1 MMLRWMKTVGI
12 LTVVGGGV
20 VAAAFFGLIPGWKRP
35 AEPTAS
41 APPTAPHTARHPEAI
56 AVTVTAAVPRTVE
69 RRVRTVGTL
78 HGFEEIEI
86 SPQVDGTVRRVARDV
101 GDLVS
106 PGDLLLEIDATDFQL
121 AVQENARALELELA
135 RLGLNKV
142 PDASF
147 SPETLPSVE
156 RARLVERN
164 AADTFDRYKALTAR
178 GVMTKDDYEKAELN
192 LQTARLDTKQRLLE
206 AEQTLAAVRHRQA
219 VLETAGKR
227 LRDTR
232 ILAPAITVRTPPVLA
247 PVLEPATG
255 SAARV
260 VPAATDADPALA
272 YTVAER
278 FVSEGEIVRAA
289 PPTKLFRLVVDSV
302 LKLKAAVPERYASQ
316 VRPGQ
321 EVDLAV
327 ESLSGRT
334 ISGRVARVNPTVDTA
349 NRTFEVEVWVPNRER
364 LLKSGSFATASIL
377 LGADAGA
384 VTVPEEAIVRYA
396 GVTKLFTVVDD
407 KAVVVPVEL
416 GSRLDIAGPAGVVH
430 RWVEV
435 SGSLA
440 VGVPVVTTGHSQ
452 LSDGASV
459 RVREASRNATT
470 DPATAPPAAAQPD
483 DAPAAEDAR

>member
-1 MMLRWMKTVGI
+1 MLRWMKTVGI
-12 LTVVGGGV
+12 LAVVGGGV

-41 APPTAPHTARHPEAI
+41 APPGAPHTARHHEAI
-56 AVTVTAAVPRTVE
+56 AVTVTATVPRTVE

-86 SPQVDGTVRRVARDV
+86 SPQVDGNVRRVARDV

-106 PGDLLLEIDATDFQL
+106 PGDLLLEIDAADFQL

-206 AEQTLAAVRHRQA
+206 AEQTLASVRHRQA

-232 ILAPAITVRTPPVLA
+232 ILAPAITVRTPPVL
-247 PVLEPATG
+247 EPAAG
-255 SAARV
+255 SAARA

-327 ESLSGRT
+327 ESLPGRT
-334 ISGRVARVNPTVDTA
+334 IGGRVARVNPTVDTA

-377 LGADAGA
+377 LGADADA

-416 GSRLDIAGPAGVVH
+416 GSRLDISGPAGAVH

-440 VGVPVVTTGHSQ
+440 VGVPVVTSGHSQ

-459 RVREASRNATT
+459 RVRDVPRIATT
-470 DPATAPPAAAQPD
+470 ALPKGVVPEAGQPD
-483 DAPAAEDAR
+483 HAPAAESAR

>member
-1 MMLRWMKTVGI
+1 MLRWMKTVGI
-12 LTVVGGGV
+12 LAVVGGGV
-20 VAAAFFGLIPGWKRP
+20 VAAAFFGLIPGWTRP
-35 AEPTAS
+35 TEPTAS
-41 APPTAPHTARHPEAI
+41 APSAAPHTARHPEAI
-56 AVTVTAAVPRTVE
+56 AVTVTATVPRTVE

-86 SPQVDGTVRRVARDV
+86 SPQVDGNVRRVARDV

-106 PGDLLLEIDATDFQL
+106 PGDLLLEIDAADFQL

-206 AEQTLAAVRHRQA
+206 AEQTLASVRHRQA

-232 ILAPAITVRTPPVLA
+232 ILAPAITVRTPPVLE
-247 PVLEPATG
+247 PVAG

-260 VPAATDADPALA
+260 VSAATDADPALA

-327 ESLSGRT
+327 ESLPGRT
-334 ISGRVARVNPTVDTA
+334 IGGRVARVNPTVDTA

-416 GSRLDIAGPAGVVH
+416 GSRLDISGPAGAVH

-440 VGVPVVTTGHSQ
+440 VGAPVVTTGHSQ

-459 RVREASRNATT
+459 RVRDVPRSAT
-470 DPATAPPAAAQPD
+470 TAPPEGVVPEAGQPD
-483 DAPAAEDAR
+483 QAPAAESGR

>member
-1 MMLRWMKTVGI
+1 MMRRLIKALVP
-12 LTVVGGGV
+12 LAVVGGGLS
-20 VAAAFFGLIPGWKRP
+20 AAAYYGLILKADRP
-35 AEPTAS
+35 EATPAAS
-41 APPTAPHTARHPEAI
+41 APTIRQPEAI
-56 AVTVTAAVPRTVE
+56 AVTVAVAVPRSVE

-86 SPQVDGTVRRVARDV
+86 SPLVDGNVQRVVHDV

-106 PGDLLLEIDATDFQL
+106 PGDLLLEIDASDFQL
-121 AVQENARALELELA
+121 AVDENARALELELA

-142 PDASF
+142 PDGSF

-164 AADTFDRYKALTAR
+164 AADTFERYKALAAR

-192 LQTARLDTKQRLLE
+192 LQTARLDTKQRLIE

-227 LRDTR
+227 LRDTS
-232 ILAPAITVRTPPVLA
+232 ILAPAITVRTPPVLKQTAGTPVRGA
-247 PVLEPATG
+247 P
-255 SAARV
+255 
-260 VPAATDADPALA
+260 ATDAEPALA

-327 ESLSGRT
+327 ESVPGRT
-334 ISGRVARVNPTVDTA
+334 IGGRVARVNPTVDTA

-377 LGADAGA
+377 LGADDGA

-396 GVTKLFTVVDD
+396 GVTKLFTVVDS

-416 GSRLDIAGPAGVVH
+416 GSRLDIPGPGGAIH

-440 VGVPVVTTGHSQ
+440 VGTPVVTTGHSQ
-452 LSDGASV
+452 LSDAAVV
-459 RVREASRNATT
+459 RIRDVPRDAARAPTQGGPEAGQAD
-470 DPATAPPAAAQPD
+470 DPPTA
-483 DAPAAEDAR
+483 EEAR

>member
-1 MMLRWMKTVGI
+1 MPRWISSLVPVA
-12 LTVVGGGV
+12 VVGGC
-20 VAAAFFGLIPGWKRP
+20 VAAASYYGLIPGWKKPPEP
-35 AEPTAS
+35 APTA
-41 APPTAPHTARHPEAI
+41 APAATHTPKHSDAI
-56 AVTVTAAVPRTVE
+56 AVTVAASVPRTVE

-86 SPQVDGTVRRVARDV
+86 SPQVDGTVRRVVHDV

-106 PGDLLLEIDATDFQL
+106 PGDLLLEIDASDFQL
-121 AVQENARALELELA
+121 AVREHSRALELELA
-135 RLGLNKV
+135 RLGLNQV

-164 AADTFDRYKALTAR
+164 AADTLERYKALAAR
-178 GVMTKDDYEKAELN
+178 GVMTKDDYEKADLN
-192 LQTARLDTKQRLLE
+192 LQTARLDTKQRLIE
-206 AEQTLAAVRHRQA
+206 AEQTLASVRHRQA

-227 LRDTR
+227 LRDTS
-232 ILAPAITVRTPPVLA
+232 ILAPAITVRTPPILEQPAGTSGRMAAGADAA
-247 PVLEPATG
+247 PELT
-255 SAARV
+255 
-260 VPAATDADPALA
+260 

-302 LKLKAAVPERYASQ
+302 LKMKAAVPERYASQ

-321 EVDLAV
+321 EVELAV
-327 ESLSGRT
+327 ESLPGRK
-334 ISGRVARVNPTVDTA
+334 IGGRVARVNPTVDTA

-377 LGADAGA
+377 VGADTGA
-384 VTVPEEAIVRYA
+384 LTVPEEAIIRYA
-396 GVTKLFTVVDD
+396 GVTKLFTVVDG

-416 GSRLDIAGPAGVVH
+416 GSRLDIPDPAGTIR

-435 SGSLA
+435 SGNLA
-440 VGVPVVTTGHSQ
+440 VDTPVVTTGHSQ
-452 LSDGASV
+452 LSDGAAV
-459 RVREASRNATT
+459 RIREAARTSTTATPQDVRESDRSNE
-470 DPATAPPAAAQPD
+470 PPAAGD
-483 DAPAAEDAR
+483 SR

>member
-1 MMLRWMKTVGI
+1 MLRWMKTVG
-12 LTVVGGGV
+12 LLAVVGSGV

-35 AEPTAS
+35 AEPAAATH
-41 APPTAPHTARHPEAI
+41 PTAPHTARHPAAI

-86 SPQVDGTVRRVARDV
+86 SPQVDGTVHRVARDV

-142 PDASF
+142 PDALF

-206 AEQTLAAVRHRQA
+206 AEQTLATVRHRQA

-232 ILAPAITVRTPPVLA
+232 ILAPAITVRTPPVLKQA
-247 PVLEPATG
+247 AGTSVRAVPATE
-255 SAARV
+255 AE
-260 VPAATDADPALA
+260 PALA

-289 PPTKLFRLVVDSV
+289 PPSKLFRLVVDSV

-327 ESLSGRT
+327 ESLPGRK
-334 ISGRVARVNPTVDTA
+334 IAGRVARVNPTVDTA

-377 LGADAGA
+377 LNADAGA
-384 VTVPEEAIVRYA
+384 VTVPEEAIIRYA
-396 GVTKLFTVVDD
+396 GVTKIFTVVDD
-407 KAVVVPVEL
+407 RAVVVPVEL

-435 SGSLA
+435 SGPLA

-452 LSDGASV
+452 LSDGAAV
-459 RVREASRNATT
+459 RVREASGKATT
-470 DPATAPPAAAQPD
+470 APEGVAPKAGQPD
-483 DAPAAEDAR
+483 QAPAAESGR

>member
-12 LTVVGGGV
+12 LAVVGGGV
-20 VAAAFFGLIPGWKRP
+20 VAAVFFGLIPGWKRP

-41 APPTAPHTARHPEAI
+41 APPAAPHAARHHDTI
-56 AVTVTAAVPRTVE
+56 AVTVTATVPRTVE

-86 SPQVDGTVRRVARDV
+86 SPQVDGNVRRVARDV

-106 PGDLLLEIDATDFQL
+106 PGDLLLEIDAADFQL

-206 AEQTLAAVRHRQA
+206 AEQTLASVRHRQA

-232 ILAPAITVRTPPVLA
+232 ILAPAITVRTPPVL
-247 PVLEPATG
+247 EPAAG

-327 ESLSGRT
+327 ESLPGRT
-334 ISGRVARVNPTVDTA
+334 IGGRVARVNPTVDTA

-416 GSRLDIAGPAGVVH
+416 GSRLDISGPAGAVH

-440 VGVPVVTTGHSQ
+440 VGVPVVTSGHSQ

-459 RVREASRNATT
+459 RVRDVPRS
-470 DPATAPPAAAQPD
+470 ATAVPPKGVVPEAGQPD
-483 DAPAAEDAR
+483 HAPAAESAR

>member
-1 MMLRWMKTVGI
+1 MLRWMKTVGI
-12 LTVVGGGV
+12 LAVVGGGV

-41 APPTAPHTARHPEAI
+41 APPGAPHTARHHEAI
-56 AVTVTAAVPRTVE
+56 AVTVTATVPRTVE

-86 SPQVDGTVRRVARDV
+86 SPQVDGNVRRVARDV

-106 PGDLLLEIDATDFQL
+106 PGDLLLEIDAADFQL

-164 AADTFDRYKALTAR
+164 AEDTFDRYKALTAR

-206 AEQTLAAVRHRQA
+206 AEQTLASVRHRQA

-232 ILAPAITVRTPPVLA
+232 ILAPAITVRTPPVL
-247 PVLEPATG
+247 EPAAG
-255 SAARV
+255 SAARA

-327 ESLSGRT
+327 ESLPGRT
-334 ISGRVARVNPTVDTA
+334 IGGRVARVNPTVDTA
-349 NRTFEVEVWVPNRER
+349 NRTFEVEVWVPNPER

-416 GSRLDIAGPAGVVH
+416 GSRLDISGPAGAVH

-440 VGVPVVTTGHSQ
+440 VGVPVVTSGHSQ

-459 RVREASRNATT
+459 RVRDVPRIATT
-470 DPATAPPAAAQPD
+470 ALPKGVVPEAGQPD
-483 DAPAAEDAR
+483 HAPAAESAR

>member
-1 MMLRWMKTVGI
+1 MLPRWIRSLMPVA
-12 LTVVGGGV
+12 VVGGGV
-20 VAAAFFGLIPGWKRP
+20 AAAAYVGLIPGWKNN
-35 AEPTAS
+35 AEPTRA
-41 APPTAPHTARHPEAI
+41 APAAAAPAARHAEAI
-56 AVTVTAAVPRTVE
+56 AVTVAATVPRTVE

-86 SPQVDGTVRRVARDV
+86 SPQVDGTVRRVVRDV

-121 AVQENARALELELA
+121 AVREHSRALELELA
-135 RLGLNKV
+135 RLGLDKV
-142 PDASF
+142 PDAAF

-164 AADTFDRYKALTAR
+164 AADTLERYKALATR
-178 GVMTKDDYEKAELN
+178 GVMTKDDYEKADLN
-192 LQTARLDTKQRLLE
+192 LQTARLDTKQRLIE
-206 AEQTLAAVRHRQA
+206 AEQTLASVRHRQA
-219 VLETAGKR
+219 VLETATKR
-227 LRDTR
+227 LRDTS
-232 ILAPAITVRTPPVLA
+232 ILAPAITLRTPPVLA
-247 PVLEPATG
+247 P
-255 SAARV
+255 AAGTPGRA
-260 VPAATDADPALA
+260 VPAAEADPALA

-321 EVDLAV
+321 EVELAV
-327 ESLSGRT
+327 ESLPGRK
-334 ISGRVARVNPTVDTA
+334 IGGRVARVNPTVDTA

-377 LGADAGA
+377 VGADADA
-384 VTVPEEAIVRYA
+384 LTVPEEAIIRYA

-407 KAVVVPVEL
+407 RAVVVPVEL
-416 GSRLDIAGPAGVVH
+416 GSRLDIPGPAGTTK

-435 SGSLA
+435 SGDLA

-459 RVREASRNATT
+459 RIRETPRDT
-470 DPATAPPAAAQPD
+470 PHPPPHDMPEPRRPD
-483 DAPAAEDAR
+483 QAPAVEDSR

>member
-1 MMLRWMKTVGI
+1 MILRWLKTLGLLAVI
-12 LTVVGGGV
+12 GGGIAV
-20 VAAAFFGLIPGWKRP
+20 AAFFGVIPGWKRS
-35 AEPTAS
+35 AEPGPTVPQDA
-41 APPTAPHTARHPEAI
+41 APTARHAEAI
-56 AVTVTAAVPRTVE
+56 PVTVAAAVPRSVE

-86 SPQVDGTVRRVARDV
+86 SPQVDGNVHRVAHDV

-121 AVQENARALELELA
+121 AVREHARALELELA
-135 RLGLNKV
+135 RLGLNTV

-164 AADTFDRYKALTAR
+164 AADTLDRYKALAAR

-219 VLETAGKR
+219 VLETADKR
-227 LRDTR
+227 LRDTS
-232 ILAPAITVRTPPVLA
+232 ILAPAITVRTPPVLTT
-247 PVLEPATG
+247 PAGT
-255 SAARV
+255 SDRAA
-260 VPAATDADPALA
+260 PAAGVTPTLA

-289 PPTKLFRLVVDSV
+289 PPTKLFRLVVASV

-316 VRPGQ
+316 VQPGQ
-321 EVDLAV
+321 DVDLAV
-327 ESLSGRT
+327 ESLPGRP
-334 ISGRVARVNPTVDTA
+334 IGGRVARVNPTVDTS
-349 NRTFEVEVWVPNRER
+349 NRTFEVEVWVPNQER
-364 LLKSGSFATASIL
+364 LLKPGSFATASIL
-377 LGADAGA
+377 LETDAHA

-396 GVTKLFTVVDD
+396 GVTKLFTVVDG

-416 GSRLDIAGPAGVVH
+416 GSRLDIQGPLGTTH

-435 SGSLA
+435 SGGIA
-440 VGVPVVTTGHSQ
+440 VGAPVVMTGHSQ
-452 LSDGASV
+452 LSDGVAV
-459 RVREASRNATT
+459 RIREAPRQSTI
-470 DPATAPPAAAQPD
+470 DPAADMPEAAPSD

>member
-1 MMLRWMKTVGI
+1 MIVRWVKALGPLVI
-12 LTVVGGGV
+12 VGGV
-20 VAAAFFGLIPGWKRP
+20 VAAAAYAGLIPGWKRP
-35 AEPTAS
+35 AEPTA
-41 APPTAPHTARHPEAI
+41 ATPPSAPHTARHAEAI

-86 SPQVDGTVRRVARDV
+86 SPQVDGNVARVARDV

-106 PGDLLLEIDATDFQL
+106 PGDLLLEIEATDFQL

-142 PDASF
+142 PDTSF

-206 AEQTLAAVRHRQA
+206 AEQTLASVRHRQA
-219 VLETAGKR
+219 VLETANKR

-247 PVLEPATG
+247 PVLTPAAG
-255 SAARV
+255 SAGRL
-260 VPAATDADPALA
+260 VPATDADLSLA

-327 ESLSGRT
+327 ESLPGRT
-334 ISGRVARVNPTVDTA
+334 IGGRVARVNPTVDTA

-377 LGADAGA
+377 LGADADA

-396 GVTKLFTVVDD
+396 GVTKLFTVVDER
-407 KAVVVPVEL
+407 AVVVPVEL
-416 GSRLDIAGPAGVVH
+416 GSRLDIAGPAGAVH

-435 SGSLA
+435 SGPLA

-459 RVREASRNATT
+459 RIREASRMETAAHAADLPEAT
-470 DPATAPPAAAQPD
+470 QPD
-483 DAPAAEDAR
+483 HAPAAEDAR

>member
-12 LTVVGGGV
+12 LAVVGGGV

-41 APPTAPHTARHPEAI
+41 APPAAPHAARHHDTI
-56 AVTVTAAVPRTVE
+56 AVTVTATVPRTVE

-86 SPQVDGTVRRVARDV
+86 SPQVDGNVRRVARDV

-106 PGDLLLEIDATDFQL
+106 PGDLLLEIDAADFQL

-206 AEQTLAAVRHRQA
+206 AEQTLASVRHRQA

-232 ILAPAITVRTPPVLA
+232 ILAPAITVRTPPVL
-247 PVLEPATG
+247 EPAAG

-327 ESLSGRT
+327 ESLPGRT
-334 ISGRVARVNPTVDTA
+334 IGGRVARVNPTVDTA

-416 GSRLDIAGPAGVVH
+416 GSRLDISGPAGAVH

-440 VGVPVVTTGHSQ
+440 VGVPVVTSGHSQ

-459 RVREASRNATT
+459 RVRDVPRS
-470 DPATAPPAAAQPD
+470 ATAVPPKGVVPEAGQPD
-483 DAPAAEDAR
+483 HAPAAESAR

>member
-12 LTVVGGGV
+12 LTVAGGGV

-35 AEPTAS
+35 AKPTAS
-41 APPTAPHTARHPEAI
+41 APTTAPHTARHHEAI

-106 PGDLLLEIDATDFQL
+106 PGDLLLEIDAADFQL

-142 PDASF
+142 PDATF

-206 AEQTLAAVRHRQA
+206 AEQTLASVRHRQA

-232 ILAPAITVRTPPVLA
+232 ILAPAITVRTP

-327 ESLSGRT
+327 ESLPGRT
-334 ISGRVARVNPTVDTA
+334 IGGRVARVNPTVDTA

-416 GSRLDIAGPAGVVH
+416 GSRLDISGPAGAVH

-435 SGSLA
+435 SGALA

-459 RVREASRNATT
+459 RVREASRNTTT

-483 DAPAAEDAR
+483 HAPAAEDAR

>member
-1 MMLRWMKTVGI
+1 MIHRWMKTLGLLACI
-12 LTVVGGGV
+12 GGGV
-20 VAAAFFGLIPGWKRP
+20 AAAAYYGPIPGWKRP
-35 AEPTAS
+35 AELAS
-41 APPTAPHTARHPEAI
+41 AAPPTAPHTARHPEAI

-106 PGDLLLEIDATDFQL
+106 PDDLLLEIDATDFQL
-121 AVQENARALELELA
+121 AVQEHARALELELA

-142 PDASF
+142 PDTLF
-147 SPETLPSVE
+147 STETLPSVE

-232 ILAPAITVRTPPVLA
+232 ILAPAITVRTPPVLET
-247 PVLEPATG
+247 VLEPSAG
-255 SAARV
+255 SAARI

-327 ESLSGRT
+327 ESLPGRK
-334 ISGRVARVNPTVDTA
+334 IGGRVARVNPTVDTA

-396 GVTKLFTVVDD
+396 GVTKIFTVVDD
-407 KAVVVPVEL
+407 RAVVVPVEL

-435 SGSLA
+435 SGLLA

-459 RVREASRNATT
+459 RVREAARNTT
-470 DPATAPPAAAQPD
+470 TAPPTDLPAAAQPD
-483 DAPAAEDAR
+483 QSPAAEDAR

>member
-1 MMLRWMKTVGI
+1 MMLRWLKTLG
-12 LTVVGGGV
+12 LLAVVGGAV
-20 VAAAFFGLIPGWKRP
+20 AVAASFGLIPGWKRQ
-35 AEPTAS
+35 AEPAAAT
-41 APPTAPHTARHPEAI
+41 PPTAPHTSRHPESI

-106 PGDLLLEIDATDFQL
+106 PDDLLLEIDASDFQL

-232 ILAPAITVRTPPVLA
+232 ILAPAITVRPPPVLA
-247 PVLEPATG
+247 PVLEPAAGSTG
-255 SAARV
+255 RV
-260 VPAATDADPALA
+260 VAPTEAAPALA

-302 LKLKAAVPERYASQ
+302 LTLKAAVPERYASQ

-327 ESLSGRT
+327 ESLPGRT
-334 ISGRVARVNPTVDTA
+334 IGGRVARVNPTVDTA

-396 GVTKLFTVVDD
+396 GVTKLFTVVGDR
-407 KAVVVPVEL
+407 AVVVPVEL
-416 GSRLDIAGPAGVVH
+416 GSRLDISGPGGVVH

-435 SGSLA
+435 SGPLA

-459 RVREASRNATT
+459 RIREASRKETT
-470 DPATAPPAAAQPD
+470 APATDLPEATQPD
-483 DAPAAEDAR
+483 HAPTAEDAR

>member
-1 MMLRWMKTVGI
+1 
-12 LTVVGGGV
+12 
-20 VAAAFFGLIPGWKRP
+20 
-35 AEPTAS
+35 
-41 APPTAPHTARHPEAI
+41 
-56 AVTVTAAVPRTVE
+56 
-69 RRVRTVGTL
+69 
-78 HGFEEIEI
+78 
-86 SPQVDGTVRRVARDV
+86 
-101 GDLVS
+101 
-106 PGDLLLEIDATDFQL
+106 
-121 AVQENARALELELA
+121 
-135 RLGLNKV
+135 
-142 PDASF
+142 
-147 SPETLPSVE
+147 
-156 RARLVERN
+156 VERN

-232 ILAPAITVRTPPVLA
+232 ILAPAITVRTPPVL
-247 PVLEPATG
+247 EPAAG
-255 SAARV
+255 SAGRV
-260 VPAATDADPALA
+260 VPAADADPTLA

-327 ESLSGRT
+327 ESLPGQK
-334 ISGRVARVNPTVDTA
+334 IGGRVARVNPTVDTA
-349 NRTFEVEVWVPNRER
+349 NRTFEVEVWVPNRDR

-377 LGADAGA
+377 LGADDGA

-396 GVTKLFTVVDD
+396 GVTKLFTVMDD
-407 KAVVVPVEL
+407 KAVVIPVEL
-416 GSRLDIAGPAGVVH
+416 GSRLDIPGPAGAAH

-435 SGSLA
+435 SGAIA

-452 LSDGASV
+452 LSDGAAV
-459 RVREASRNATT
+459 RIRDVPRNASAS
-470 DPATAPPAAAQPD
+470 PAQGGPEAAQGGPEAAQGGPEAGQPD
-483 DAPAAEDAR
+483 QAPAAESGR

>member
-1 MMLRWMKTVGI
+1 MLRWMKTVGI
-12 LTVVGGGV
+12 LAVVGGGV
-20 VAAAFFGLIPGWKRP
+20 VAAAFFGLIPAWKRP

-41 APPTAPHTARHPEAI
+41 APPGAPHTARHHEAI
-56 AVTVTAAVPRTVE
+56 AVTVTATVPRTVE

-86 SPQVDGTVRRVARDV
+86 SPQVDGNVRRVARDV

-106 PGDLLLEIDATDFQL
+106 PGDLLLEIDAADFQL

-156 RARLVERN
+156 RARLVEGN

-206 AEQTLAAVRHRQA
+206 AEQTLASVRHRQA

-232 ILAPAITVRTPPVLA
+232 ILAPAITVRTPPVL
-247 PVLEPATG
+247 EPAAG
-255 SAARV
+255 SATRA

-327 ESLSGRT
+327 ESLPGRT
-334 ISGRVARVNPTVDTA
+334 IGGRVARVNPTVDTA

-377 LGADAGA
+377 LGADADA

-416 GSRLDIAGPAGVVH
+416 GSRLDISGPAGAVH

-440 VGVPVVTTGHSQ
+440 VGVPVVTSGHSQ

-459 RVREASRNATT
+459 RVRDVPRSATT
-470 DPATAPPAAAQPD
+470 VLPKGVVPEAGQPD
-483 DAPAAEDAR
+483 HAPAAESAR

>member
-56 AVTVTAAVPRTVE
+56 AVTVTAAVQRTVE

-86 SPQVDGTVRRVARDV
+86 SPQVDGNVRRVARDV

-164 AADTFDRYKALTAR
+164 AADTFERYKALTAR

-232 ILAPAITVRTPPVLA
+232 ILAPAITVRTPPVL
-247 PVLEPATG
+247 EPAAG
-255 SAARV
+255 SAGRV
-260 VPAATDADPALA
+260 VPAADADPTLA

-289 PPTKLFRLVVDSV
+289 PPSKLFRLVVDSV

-349 NRTFEVEVWVPNRER
+349 NRTFEVEVWVPNRDR

-396 GVTKLFTVVDD
+396 GVTKLFTVVDE
-407 KAVVVPVEL
+407 KAVVIPVEL
-416 GSRLDIAGPAGVVH
+416 GSRLEISEPAGAVH

-459 RVREASRNATT
+459 RVREASRNTTT
-470 DPATAPPAAAQPD
+470 DPATAQPAAAQPD

>member
-1 MMLRWMKTVGI
+1 MKALGP
-12 LTVVGGGV
+12 LMVVGGV
-20 VAAAFFGLIPGWKRP
+20 VAAAAYAGLFPGWKRP
-35 AEPTAS
+35 AEPATTP
-41 APPTAPHTARHPEAI
+41 APTPTARHPEAI
-56 AVTVTAAVPRTVE
+56 AVTVTAAVQRTVE

-86 SPQVDGTVRRVARDV
+86 SPQVDGNVRRVARDV
-101 GDLVS
+101 GDLVA

-121 AVQENARALELELA
+121 AVQESARALDLELA

-164 AADTFDRYKALTAR
+164 AADTFERYKALTAR

-206 AEQTLAAVRHRQA
+206 AEQTLASVRHRQA
-219 VLETAGKR
+219 VLDTAGKR
-227 LRDTR
+227 LRDTS
-232 ILAPAITVRTPPVLA
+232 ILAPAITVRTPPVLQQVA
-247 PVLEPATG
+247 GTSG
-255 SAARV
+255 RT
-260 VPAATDADPALA
+260 VPAAADGDPPLA

-316 VRPGQ
+316 MRPGQ

-327 ESLSGRT
+327 ESLPGRK
-334 ISGRVARVNPTVDTA
+334 IGGRVARVNPTVDTA
-349 NRTFEVEVWVPNRER
+349 NRTFEVEVWVPNRDR

-377 LGADAGA
+377 LGADDDA

-396 GVTKLFTVVDD
+396 GVTKLFTVVND

-416 GSRLDIAGPAGVVH
+416 GSRLDIPEPAGAVH

-435 SGSLA
+435 SGA
-440 VGVPVVTTGHSQ
+440 ITVGVPVVTTGHSQ
-452 LSDGASV
+452 LSDGTAV
-459 RVREASRNATT
+459 RIRDVPRNASTS
-470 DPATAPPAAAQPD
+470 PALGGPVAAQGGPEAPQPD
-483 DAPAAEDAR
+483 QTPAAESGR

>member
-1 MMLRWMKTVGI
+1 MLRWMKTVGI
-12 LTVVGGGV
+12 LAVVGGGV

-41 APPTAPHTARHPEAI
+41 APPGAPHTARHHEAI
-56 AVTVTAAVPRTVE
+56 AVTVTATVPRTVE

-86 SPQVDGTVRRVARDV
+86 SPQVDGNVRRVARDV

-106 PGDLLLEIDATDFQL
+106 PGDLLLEIDAADFQL

-164 AADTFDRYKALTAR
+164 AEDTFDRYKALTAR

-206 AEQTLAAVRHRQA
+206 AEQTLASVRHRQA

-232 ILAPAITVRTPPVLA
+232 ILAPAITVRTPPVL
-247 PVLEPATG
+247 EPAAG
-255 SAARV
+255 SAARA

-327 ESLSGRT
+327 ESLPGRT
-334 ISGRVARVNPTVDTA
+334 IGGRVARVNPTVDTA

-377 LGADAGA
+377 LGADADA

-416 GSRLDIAGPAGVVH
+416 GSRLDISGPAGAVH

-440 VGVPVVTTGHSQ
+440 VGVPVVTSGHSQ

-459 RVREASRNATT
+459 RVRDVPRIATT
-470 DPATAPPAAAQPD
+470 ALPKGVVPEAGQPD
-483 DAPAAEDAR
+483 HAPAAESAR

>member
-12 LTVVGGGV
+12 LAVVGGGV

-41 APPTAPHTARHPEAI
+41 APPAAPHAARHHDAI
-56 AVTVTAAVPRTVE
+56 AVTVTATVPRTVE

-86 SPQVDGTVRRVARDV
+86 SPQVDGNVRRVARDV

-106 PGDLLLEIDATDFQL
+106 PGDLLLEIDAADFQL

-206 AEQTLAAVRHRQA
+206 AEQTLASVRHRQA

-232 ILAPAITVRTPPVLA
+232 ILAPAITVRTPPVL
-247 PVLEPATG
+247 EPAAG

-327 ESLSGRT
+327 ESLPGRT
-334 ISGRVARVNPTVDTA
+334 IGGRVARVNPTVDTA

-416 GSRLDIAGPAGVVH
+416 GSRLDISGPAGAVH

-440 VGVPVVTTGHSQ
+440 VGVPVVTSGHSQ

-459 RVREASRNATT
+459 RVRDVPRS
-470 DPATAPPAAAQPD
+470 ATAVPPKGVVPEAGQPD
-483 DAPAAEDAR
+483 HAPAAESAR

>member
-1 MMLRWMKTVGI
+1 MLRWMKTVGLLAI
-12 LTVVGGGV
+12 VGGGV
-20 VAAAFFGLIPGWKRP
+20 VAAAYYGLIPGWKRP
-35 AEPTAS
+35 AEPAAATH
-41 APPTAPHTARHPEAI
+41 PTAPHTARHPEAI

-86 SPQVDGTVRRVARDV
+86 SPQVDGTVHQVARDV

-106 PGDLLLEIDATDFQL
+106 PGELLLEIDATDFQL

-142 PDASF
+142 PDALF

-206 AEQTLAAVRHRQA
+206 AEQTLATVRHRQA
-219 VLETAGKR
+219 VLDTAGKR

-232 ILAPAITVRTPPVLA
+232 ILAPAVTLRTPPVL
-247 PVLEPATG
+247 EPAAD
-255 SAARV
+255 SAGRV
-260 VPAATDADPALA
+260 VPAVDADPALA

-289 PPTKLFRLVVDSV
+289 PPSKLFRLVVDSV

-316 VRPGQ
+316 LRPGQ

-327 ESLSGRT
+327 ESLPGRT
-334 ISGRVARVNPTVDTA
+334 IGGRVARVNPTVDTA

-377 LGADAGA
+377 LNADAGA

-396 GVTKLFTVVDD
+396 GVTKIFTVVDD
-407 KAVVVPVEL
+407 RAVVVPVEL

-435 SGSLA
+435 SGPLA

-452 LSDGASV
+452 LSDGSSV
-459 RVREASRNATT
+459 RVREASRNMAT
-470 DPATAPPAAAQPD
+470 DPATEPPAAEQPD
-483 DAPAAEDAR
+483 HAPAAEDTR